1 MPGFNAAAMRG
12 QHLSCT
18 YNWTSRAVEAQYSI
32 GANGIGFTTGG
43 GERSDGNTQLFSMS
57 VPSLGDVN
65 DGSAC
70 TP

>member
-12 QHLSCT
+12 RVIDCT
-18 YNWTSRAVEAQYSI
+18 YNWTSRAVEAQYTI
-32 GANGIGFTTGG
+32 GAGGIGMTTGG
-43 GERSDGNTQLFSMS
+43 GERSEGGTQLFSMS